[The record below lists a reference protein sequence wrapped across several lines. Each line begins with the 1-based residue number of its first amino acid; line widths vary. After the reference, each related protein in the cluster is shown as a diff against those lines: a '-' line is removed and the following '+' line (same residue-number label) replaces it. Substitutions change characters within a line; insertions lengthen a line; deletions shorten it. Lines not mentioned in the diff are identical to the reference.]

1 MDVIQE
7 ILSQY
12 GVESVEEWEIN
23 APHEVEVEACDP
35 LTIEKIASDRVSV
48 GHYFTQNGDLMS
60 DPEVVF
66 KIDDGEWS
74 PVSFTSHPHP
84 PRHEHDESG
93 LGMSSFLETWEKNI
107 RNMGYLREAGHS
119 ETGAGNSGGAEV

>member
-7 ILSQY
+7 ILSQF

-35 LTIEKIASDRVSV
+35 LTIEKVAPGRVSV

-60 DPEVVF
+60 DPEVRFDVE
-66 KIDDGEWS
+66 DGEWT
-74 PVSFTSHPHP
+74 PVAFTSHPAP
-84 PRHEHDESG
+84 PTYKHDKEG
-93 LGMSSFLETWEKNI
+93 LKLNTFLQTWETNI
-107 RNMGYLREAGHS
+107 RSQGFVEKAAKQAESTNPDAAEA
-119 ETGAGNSGGAEV
+119 

>member
-7 ILSQY
+7 ILSQF

-23 APHEVEVEACDP
+23 APHEIEVKACDP
-35 LTIEKIASDRVSV
+35 LTIEKVAAGRVSV

-60 DPEVVF
+60 DPEVRFDVS
-66 KIDDGEWS
+66 DGEWT

-84 PRHEHDESG
+84 LRHDHDENG
-93 LGMSSFLETWEKNI
+93 LEMSSFLETWEKNI
-107 RNMGYLREAGHS
+107 RSMGYLRAAGQS
-119 ETGAGNSGGAEV
+119 ESDTANTGGAEA